1 MASFPS
7 DICVLTGGYSESFDP
22 SVERTE
28 MERGVPKQRLVN
40 TQVLAKIKCAL
51 LFNTSADADTFEA
64 WYFNTIKCVEWFQI
78 PHPRTGATIMA
89 RFEGGAIG
97 DLSPINNNLKRWR
110 RDVTLEYL
118 R

>member
-1 MASFPS
+1 MATFPS
-7 DICVLTGGYSESFDP
+7 GICILAGSYGESFDP

-51 LFNTSADADTFEA
+51 LFNSSADVDAFDA
-64 WYFNTIKCVEWFQI
+64 WYFSTIQRIGWFQL
-78 PHPRTGATIMA
+78 PHPRTGLVITA

-97 DLSPINNNLKRWR
+97 ELSAVNNNRRRWR
-110 RDVTLEYL
+110 RDATLEYL